1 MRWADSARVRRVVLQ
16 IHQMPDTFAAT
27 GLACIRGER
36 IVFEHLDFE
45 VAAGG
50 ALLLRGPNGAGKST
64 LLRLCAAFLQP
75 AAGELTWNGR
85 PIQADLDDHRNRL
98 AWVGHLDAVKPA
110 FTVEDNIAFWAAL
123 APPRP
128 MTLTPSEYLQPMGL
142 AHLADLPA
150 AYLSAGQR
158 RRLNL
163 SRLAV
168 AAGSLWLLDEPTSS
182 LDDASTNALMTMIEI
197 HRDAGGMAVI
207 ATHQDLPL
215 ENARTLRIGAP

>member
-1 MRWADSARVRRVVLQ
+1 
-16 IHQMPDTFAAT
+16 MPDTFAAT

-75 AAGELTWNGR
+75 SDGELRWNGR
-85 PIQADLDDHRNRL
+85 AIGADLDAHRARL

-110 FTVEDNIAFWAAL
+110 FTVAENVSFWLSLSARGDASAAL
-123 APPRP
+123 AA
-128 MTLTPSEYLQPMGL
+128 LGL
-142 AHLADLPA
+142 DHLASLPA

-163 SRLAV
+163 ARLA
-168 AAGSLWLLDEPTSS
+168 GSIGKLWLLDEPTSS
-182 LDDASTNALMTMIEI
+182 LDDTSTSALVTLIER
-197 HRDAGGMAVI
+197 HRAIGGIAII
-207 ATHQDLPL
+207 ATHQDLAL
-215 ENARTLRIGAP
+215 AGATTLRIGTT

>member
-1 MRWADSARVRRVVLQ
+1 
-16 IHQMPDTFAAT
+16 MPDTFAAT

-75 AAGELTWNGR
+75 ANGELRWNGQ
-85 PIQADLDDHRNRL
+85 PIGADLDAHRARL

-110 FTVEDNIAFWAAL
+110 FTVVENVAFWAKL
-123 APPRP
+123 APPRSLP
-128 MTLTPSEYLQPMGL
+128 TAPAEHLSAMGL

-163 SRLAV
+163 SRLSV
-168 AAGSLWLLDEPTSS
+168 SPSTLWLLDEPTSS
-182 LDDASTNALMTMIEI
+182 LDDASTSALMTMIEI
-197 HRDAGGMAVI
+197 HRDAGGMAII

-215 ENARTLRIGAP
+215 ENARTLRIGAL